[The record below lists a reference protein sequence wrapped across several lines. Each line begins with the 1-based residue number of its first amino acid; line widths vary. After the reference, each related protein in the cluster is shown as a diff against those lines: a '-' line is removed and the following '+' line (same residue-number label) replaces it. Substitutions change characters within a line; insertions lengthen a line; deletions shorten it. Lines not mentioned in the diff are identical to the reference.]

1 MPCDGK
7 GFQPLDDEGSGFRD
21 RHERASR
28 IPIESVVMLN
38 PGSTPVEATACD
50 VSERGLKVEIDAAL
64 PSGLVSIKLPG
75 FPIVT
80 GEVRWSGAGRA
91 GLRFLRPIPSEYLA
105 TWVSIHGIGG
115 GCGSG
120 TEDSERGAA

>member
-1 MPCDGK
+1 MPRDGV
-7 GFQPLDDEGSGFRD
+7 GLQPQDDEGSEAPGRRD
-21 RHERASR
+21 RASR
-28 IPIESVVMLN
+28 IPVASVVMLN
-38 PGSTPVEATACD
+38 PGSEPVKATACD
-50 VSERGLKVEIDAAL
+50 VSERGLKVALDAAL

-120 TEDSERGAA
+120 TEEPERGAA

>member
-1 MPCDGK
+1 MPHGE
-7 GFQPLDDEGSGFRD
+7 GLQPQDDEGSEAPGR
-21 RHERASR
+21 RERASR
-28 IPIESVVMLN
+28 IPIASVVMLN
-38 PGSTPVEATACD
+38 PGSKPVEATACD
-50 VSERGLKVEIDAAL
+50 VSERGLKVALDAAL

-105 TWVSIHGIGG
+105 TWVSIHGIVGG
-115 GCGSG
+115 RGSG
-120 TEDSERGAA
+120 TEEFERGAA